1 MTSDPYRARRVFVW
15 TWLPGESEPVVA
27 GAVDR
32 VEAGRLDFTYA
43 RSYLDNENAMS
54 LYAPELP
61 LRRGGQEPLD
71 GLRIAACLK
80 DATPDSWGER
90 VIGNRMGSD
99 DQELSIETYMLES
112 GSNRFGAID
121 FQESASKYVPRLDTA
136 SLDELFDAAEKVLA
150 GVPLNSAIGDAL
162 MNGTA
167 IGGAHPKV
175 LISDDSGTEYIAKLS
190 VSADVHPVIRAEAV
204 GIELARRCGL
214 DMPNARV
221 IKSMGRD
228 VLLIERFDR
237 QSGGPRRHVISGL
250 TMLGLDALL
259 GARYGSYPE
268 MLDVLRERALAP
280 QDVGRRLFERIVF
293 NVAIGNNDDHAR
305 NHAAFWDGHSLELTP
320 AFDLTPQVR
329 STDTSAQAMAIGRDG
344 SRASQFSVCVAAA
357 ADYGLSRPDAREIVD
372 HIVSTVEAQWLDAA
386 DVAGLSEAD
395 RNALW
400 RRSVLNRSTF
410 YDGDRT

>member
-15 TWLPGESEPVVA
+15 TWLPGDSTPVVA

-32 VEAGRLDFTYA
+32 VGADRLDFTYA
-43 RSYLDNENAMS
+43 RSYLDNEKAIS

-61 LRRGGQEPLD
+61 LRRGAQEPMD
-71 GLRIAACLK
+71 GLMVAACLR

-90 VIGNRMGSD
+90 VIGNRLGAGD
-99 DQELSIETYMLES
+99 TELSVETYMLES
-112 GSNRFGAID
+112 GSNRLGAID
-121 FQESASKYVPRLDTA
+121 FQESPEEYSPRVDTA
-136 SLDELFDAAEKVLA
+136 SLDELYDAAEKVLA
-150 GVPLNSAIGDAL
+150 GEPLDPAIGDAL

-175 LISDDSGTEYIAKLS
+175 LISDGSGVEHLAKLS
-190 VSADVHPVIRAEAV
+190 VSSDVHPWIRAEAV
-204 GIELARRCGL
+204 AIELARLCGIEV
-214 DMPNARV
+214 PNAHV

-237 QSGGPRRHVISGL
+237 WPSGPRRHVVSGL
-250 TMLGLDALL
+250 TMLGFDALL

-268 MLDVLRERALAP
+268 MLDVLREWGRDP
-280 QDVGRRLFERIVF
+280 QDIGRRLFERIVF

-305 NHAAFWDGHSLELTP
+305 NHAAFWDGTSLELTP
-320 AFDLTPQVR
+320 SFDLTPQPR

-357 ADYGLSRPDAREIVD
+357 ADYGLSRPEAKQIVAR
-372 HIVSTVEAQWLDAA
+372 IVSEIEDYWSEAADAA
-386 DVAGLSEAD
+386 GLRAAD
-395 RNALW
+395 RDLLW
-400 RRSVLNRSTF
+400 KRSILNRSSF
-410 YDGDRT
+410 YD

>member
-15 TWLPGESEPVVA
+15 TWLPGDSTPVVA

-32 VEAGRLDFTYA
+32 VGADRLDFTYA
-43 RSYLDNENAMS
+43 RSYLDNEKAIS

-61 LRRGGQEPLD
+61 LRRGAQEPMD
-71 GLRIAACLK
+71 GLTVAACLR

-90 VIGNRMGSD
+90 VIGNRLGAGD
-99 DQELSIETYMLES
+99 TELSVETYMLES
-112 GSNRFGAID
+112 GSNRLGAID
-121 FQESASKYVPRLDTA
+121 FQESPEEYSPRVDTA
-136 SLDELFDAAEKVLA
+136 SLDELYDAAEKVLA
-150 GVPLNSAIGDAL
+150 GEPLDPAIGDAL

-175 LISDDSGTEYIAKLS
+175 LISDGSGVEHLAKLS
-190 VSADVHPVIRAEAV
+190 VSSDVHPWIRAEAV
-204 GIELARRCGL
+204 AIELARLCGIEV
-214 DMPNARV
+214 PNAHV

-237 QSGGPRRHVISGL
+237 WPSGPRRHVVSGL
-250 TMLGLDALL
+250 TMLGFDALL

-268 MLDVLRERALAP
+268 MLDVLREWGRDP
-280 QDVGRRLFERIVF
+280 QDIGRRLFERIVF

-305 NHAAFWDGHSLELTP
+305 NHAAFWDGTSLELTP
-320 AFDLTPQVR
+320 SFDLTPQPR

-357 ADYGLSRPDAREIVD
+357 ADYGLSRPEAKQIVAR
-372 HIVSTVEAQWLDAA
+372 IVSEIEDYWSEAADAA
-386 DVAGLSEAD
+386 GLRAAD
-395 RNALW
+395 RDLLW
-400 RRSVLNRSTF
+400 KRSILNRSSF
-410 YDGDRT
+410 YD

>member
-1 MTSDPYRARRVFVW
+1 MTSEPDRARRVFVW

-32 VEAGRLDFTYA
+32 VEAARLDFTYA
-43 RSYLDNENAMS
+43 RSYLDNENAIS

-61 LRRGGQEPLD
+61 LRRGAQEPLD
-71 GLRIAACLK
+71 GLTIAACHT

-90 VIGNRMGSD
+90 VIGNRLGAG

-121 FQESASKYVPRLDTA
+121 FQESASEYRPRLDTT
-136 SLDELFDAAEKVLA
+136 SLDELYDAAEKVLA
-150 GVPLNSAIGDAL
+150 GVPLSPAIGDAL

-167 IGGAHPKV
+167 IGGADPKV
-175 LISDDSGTEYIAKLS
+175 LISDDSGNEYIAKLS
-190 VSADVHPVIRAEAV
+190 VSTDVHPVIRAEAV

-214 DMPNARV
+214 DVPNARV

-237 QSGGPRRHVISGL
+237 PSGGQRRHVVSGL

-259 GARYGSYPE
+259 GARYSSYPE
-268 MLDVLRERALAP
+268 MLDVFREHGRAP
-280 QDVGRRLFERIVF
+280 QDAGGKLFERLVF

-305 NHAAFWDGHSLELTP
+305 NHAAFWDGTSLELTH

-329 STDTSAQAMAIGRDG
+329 STDTSAQAMDIGRDG
-344 SRASQFSVCVAAA
+344 SRGSQFSACVAAA
-357 ADYGLSRPDAREIVD
+357 ADYGLSRPDAKQIVD
-372 HIVSTVEAQWLDAA
+372 HIVATIETQWLDAA
-386 DVAGLSEAD
+386 DAAELSEAD

-400 RRSVLNRSTF
+400 RRPVLNRSTF
-410 YDGDRT
+410 YD

>member
-15 TWLPGESEPVVA
+15 TWLPGEPAPVVA

-32 VEAGRLDFTYA
+32 VGADRLDFTYA
-43 RSYLDNENAMS
+43 RSYLDNDGAIS
-54 LYAPELP
+54 LYVPELP
-61 LRRGGQEPLD
+61 LLRGAQEPLG
-71 GLRIAACLK
+71 GLTVAACLK

-90 VIGNRMGSD
+90 VIGNRLGSG

-112 GSNRFGAID
+112 GSNRLGAID
-121 FQESASKYVPRLDTA
+121 FQESPEEYRPRVDTA
-136 SLDELFDAAEKVLA
+136 SLDELYDAAEKVIA
-150 GVPLNSAIGDAL
+150 GEPLNPAIGDAL

-175 LISDDSGTEYIAKLS
+175 LISDESGVEYIAKLS
-190 VSADVHPVIRAEAV
+190 ISTDVHPWIPAEAV
-204 GIELARRCGL
+204 AIELARRCGI
-214 DMPNARV
+214 DVPNARV
-221 IKSMGRD
+221 IESMGRK

-237 QSGGPRRHVISGL
+237 LSGGRRRHVVSGL
-250 TMLGLDALL
+250 TMLGFDALL

-268 MLDVLRERALAP
+268 MLDVLRELGRAP
-280 QDVGRRLFERIVF
+280 QDIGRRLFERVVF

-305 NHAAFWDGHSLELTP
+305 NHAAFWDGQSLELTP

-357 ADYGLSRPDAREIVD
+357 ADYGLSRPEAREIVD
-372 HIVSTVEAQWLDAA
+372 RTVSTIEDHWRDAA
-386 DVAGLSEAD
+386 DSTGMSEAD
-395 RNALW
+395 RNLLW
-400 RRSVLNRSTF
+400 KRSILNRSVY
-410 YDGDRT
+410 YD

>member
-1 MTSDPYRARRVFVW
+1 MTSDPFRARRAFVW

-32 VEAGRLDFTYA
+32 VGPGRLDFTYA
-43 RSYLDNENAMS
+43 RSYLANDNAIS
-54 LYAPELP
+54 LYGPELP
-61 LRRGGQEPLD
+61 LRRGAQEPLD
-71 GLRIAACLK
+71 GLTVAACLK

-90 VIGNRMGSD
+90 VIGNRLGSG

-112 GSNRFGAID
+112 GSNRLGAID
-121 FQESASKYVPRLDTA
+121 FQESSTEYRPRLDTA
-136 SLDELFDAAEKVLA
+136 SLDELYDAAEKVLA
-150 GVPLNSAIGDAL
+150 GEPLSPALGDAL

-175 LISDDSGTEYIAKLS
+175 LISDDSGTEHVAKLS
-190 VSADVHPVIRAEAV
+190 VSTDVHPMIRAEAV
-204 GIELARRCGL
+204 AIELARRCGL
-214 DMPNARV
+214 DVPNARV
-221 IKSMGRD
+221 ISSLGRD

-237 QSGGPRRHVISGL
+237 LPNRQRRHVVSGL
-250 TMLGLDALL
+250 TMLGFDALL

-268 MLDVLRERALAP
+268 MLDVLREHDRLP
-280 QDVGRRLFERIVF
+280 TKVGRTLFERVVF

-305 NHAAFWDGHSLELTP
+305 NHAAFWDGESLALTP

-344 SRASQFSVCVAAA
+344 SRGSQFSVCVAAA
-357 ADYGLSRPDAREIVD
+357 ADYGLSRPEAKEVVD
-372 HIVSTVEAQWLDAA
+372 HIVSTIEAEWPDAA
-386 DVAGLSEAD
+386 DAAGLSRAD
-395 RNALW
+395 RNSLW

-410 YDGDRT
+410 YD

>member
-15 TWLPGESEPVVA
+15 TWLPGESGPVVA

-32 VEAGRLDFTYA
+32 VAAGRLDFTYA
-43 RSYLDNENAMS
+43 RSYLDAEKPIS

-61 LRRGGQEPLD
+61 LQRGVQEPLD
-71 GLRIAACLK
+71 GLMIAACLK

-90 VIGNRMGSD
+90 VIGNRLGEGD
-99 DQELSIETYMLES
+99 AELSIETYMLES

-121 FQESASKYVPRLDTA
+121 FQESASEYVPRLHTA
-136 SLDELFDAAEKVLA
+136 GLVELYDAAEKVLA
-150 GVPLNSAIGDAL
+150 GVPLSPAVGDAL
-162 MNGTA
+162 MHGTA

-175 LISDDSGTEYIAKLS
+175 LNSDAAGTEYIAKLS
-190 VSADVHPVIRAEAV
+190 VYTDVHPVIRAEAV
-204 GIELARRCGL
+204 AIELAKRCGL
-214 DMPNARV
+214 EVPPARV

-237 QSGGPRRHVISGL
+237 VAGGQRHHVVSGL
-250 TMLGLDALL
+250 TMLGLDAHL

-268 MLDVLRERALAP
+268 LLDALRESARAP
-280 QDVGRRLFERIVF
+280 QNMGRRLFERVVF

-305 NHAAFWDGHSLELTP
+305 NHAAFWDGQSLELTP

-329 STDTSAQAMAIGRDG
+329 STDTSAQAMDIGRDG
-344 SRASQFSVCVAAA
+344 SRGSQFSVCVAAA
-357 ADYGLSRPDAREIVD
+357 ADYGLSRPAAKEIVD
-372 HIVSTVEAQWLDAA
+372 HIVTTVEAQWSDAA
-386 DVAGLSEAD
+386 DAAGLSEAD

-410 YDGDRT
+410 YE

>member
-1 MTSDPYRARRVFVW
+1 MTSDSSRAPRVFVW
-15 TWLPGESEPVVA
+15 TWLSGASEPVVA

-32 VEAGRLDFTYA
+32 IDASRLGFTYA

-61 LRRGGQEPLD
+61 LRRGVQEPLD
-71 GLRIAACLK
+71 GLTMAASLR
-80 DATPDSWGER
+80 DSTPDSWGER
-90 VIGNRMGSD
+90 VIENRLGSG
-99 DQELSIETYMLES
+99 DQVSIETYLLQS

-121 FQESASKYVPRLDTA
+121 FQASATKYVPRADTA
-136 SLDELFDAAEKVLA
+136 SLDELYDAAENVLA
-150 GVPLNSAIGDAL
+150 GVPLNPAIGDAL
-162 MNGTA
+162 ISGTA
-167 IGGAHPKV
+167 IGGAHPKI

-190 VSADVHPVIRAEAV
+190 VSTDVHPVIRAEAV

-214 DMPNARV
+214 HVPNARV
-221 IKSMGRD
+221 VTSMGRD

-237 QSGGPRRHVISGL
+237 RSGGQRLHIVSGL

-268 MLDVLRERALAP
+268 MLDVLREYAEDP
-280 QDVGRRLFERIVF
+280 HVVGRALFERIVF

-305 NHAAFWDGHSLELTP
+305 NHAAFWDGRSLELTP

-329 STDTSAQAMAIGRDG
+329 STNTSAQAMDIGRSG
-344 SRASQFSVCVAAA
+344 SRGSQFAVCAAAA
-357 ADYGLSRPDAREIVD
+357 ADYGLSRPEARECVD

-386 DVAGLSEAD
+386 DAAGLSEGD

-400 RRSVLNRSTF
+400 RRSVLNPSTF
-410 YDGDRT
+410 YDWHRS